1 MSATSRLASANA
13 MALPT
18 PPAPIRATALPEGAS
33 NGVTARAK
41 PVVSVLWPVSRPSL
55 TTTVLTAPMLAA
67 PGASA
72 SSSGTTA
79 SL

>member
-1 MSATSRLASANA
+1 MLGKQCGKFFGPR
-13 MALPT
+13 
-18 PPAPIRATALPEGAS
+18 RF
-33 NGVTARAK
+33 GVEDAEVGDLK
-41 PVVSVLWPVSRPSL
+41 VVSVLWPVRRPSL
-55 TTTVLTAPMLAA
+55 TTTVLTAPIAAA